1 MRGKYRKFLPLIVVV
16 MLVAAAFLLY
26 TLTDAKFLFLDKEK
40 TVDHVLTTVVP
51 EIRQIEGDISFPFH
65 IGDADYDNGYQTL
78 LTPQGEPV
86 SADLQV
92 ASYRT
97 EGDELVEST
106 NLQLHVSMPLQVRD
120 GKLIV
125 VSPFP
130 FPQDL
135 SDFFYTQMDMGLNEV
150 NLLSQR
156 FVPAIDGMTIT
167 VAGEKI
173 DPAETLVAPYANVAN
188 WPEGAFSCIWYFCE
202 DDELVKKLVAE
213 NAAVTVTFDHLY
225 VMEYDLG
232 LFIGMALG

>member
-1 MRGKYRKFLPLIVVV
+1 MRGKYRKFLPLIVVA

-51 EIRQIEGDISFPFH
+51 EIRQIEGDISYTFH
-65 IGDADYDNGYQTL
+65 SAVSEVDNEYQTL

-106 NLQLHVSMPLQVRD
+106 YLQLHVSMPLQVRD

-135 SDFFYTQMDMGLNEV
+135 SDFFYTQMDMGLNEI

-156 FVPAIDGMTIT
+156 FAPAIDGMTISVDGT
-167 VAGEKI
+167 EI
-173 DPAETLVAPYANVAN
+173 DPGETLVSFGPNIYS
-188 WPEGAFSCIWYFCE
+188 WPEGAFTYMWYFCE
-202 DDELVKKLVAE
+202 DEELIRQLKEK
-213 NAAVTVTFDHLY
+213 NALVTVTFDHLY